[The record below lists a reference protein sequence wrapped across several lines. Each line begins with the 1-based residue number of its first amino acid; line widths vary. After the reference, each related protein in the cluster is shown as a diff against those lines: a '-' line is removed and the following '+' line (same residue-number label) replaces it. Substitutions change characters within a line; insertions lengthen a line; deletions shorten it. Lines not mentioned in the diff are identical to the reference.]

1 MRLQD
6 KGNRFVFVDKNTDR
20 LKAEQPIGFISSIKL
35 NHDLT
40 DTHVKKS

>member
-20 LKAEQPIGFISSIKL
+20 LKAEQPIGFFSSIKL

-40 DTHVKKS
+40 DTHIKKS